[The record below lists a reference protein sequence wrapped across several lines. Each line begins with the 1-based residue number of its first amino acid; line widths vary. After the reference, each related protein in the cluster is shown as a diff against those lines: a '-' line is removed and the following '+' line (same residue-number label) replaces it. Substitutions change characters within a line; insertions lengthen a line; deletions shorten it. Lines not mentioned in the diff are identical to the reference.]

1 MRHLHVSS
9 EENIVLNRRLL
20 RLKTNLSVG
29 HKFTVLNRVHM
40 VREQAHL

>member
-20 RLKTNLSVG
+20 CLKIKLSLG
-29 HKFTVLNRVHM
+29 HKFADL
-40 VREQAHL
+40 